1 MRAIIRGMRGHPG
14 TSILLW
20 LVILGFVA
28 GLRDGAVLRGFAG
41 AGLML
46 ACYGPFYLLGA
57 HERGRRRGQT

>member
-14 TSILLW
+14 TAILLW

-28 GLRDGAVLRGFAG
+28 GLRDGEVLRGLAG

-57 HERGRRRGQT
+57 YERAAGARDD